1 MRISDWSSDV
11 CSSDLVDH
19 GFVSALA
26 GGVVVDLHLARRLA
40 EKLEV
45 DLVMRV
51 AVEAGA
57 RVGEE
62 AGDDAGR
69 GDGLQACLEE
79 AIAEEAAR
87 LVVAGGEA
95 EPRCTRDG
103 QGDVHAPAGA
113 GDMAADTA
121 GVVFAP
127 TYGPADRKIDV

>member
-1 MRISDWSSDV
+1 MEVLGSV
-11 CSSDLVDH
+11 EAEVDH

-51 AVEAGA
+51 AVDAGA

-69 GDGLQACLEE
+69 GDGLPACLDE
-79 AIAEEAAR
+79 ALAEEAER
-87 LVVAGGEA
+87 LVFAGGDA
-95 EPRCTRDG
+95 APPCTHVGPRSEETSG
-103 QGDVHAPAGA
+103 G
-113 GDMAADTA
+113 
-121 GVVFAP
+121 
-127 TYGPADRKIDV
+127 

>member
-1 MRISDWSSDV
+1 MFFFFKQKTAYEMRSSDWSSDV
-11 CSSDLVDH
+11 CSSDLMEVLGSVEAEVDH

-69 GDGLQACLEE
+69 GDGLQACLEA

-87 LVVAGGEA
+87 LVFAGGEA
-95 EPRCTRDG
+95 APRCTRD
-103 QGDVHAPAGA
+103 
-113 GDMAADTA
+113 
-121 GVVFAP
+121 
-127 TYGPADRKIDV
+127 RKSTRLNSSH

>member
-1 MRISDWSSDV
+1 MEVLGSV
-11 CSSDLVDH
+11 EAEVDH

-69 GDGLQACLEE
+69 GDGLQACLEA

-87 LVVAGGEA
+87 MVFAGGEA
-95 EPRCTRDG
+95 ASRCTRVG
-103 QGDVHAPAGA
+103 QGGGHEPAGE
-113 GDMAADTA
+113 GEE
-121 GVVFAP
+121 
-127 TYGPADRKIDV
+127 RKSTRLNSGKKCAY

>member
-1 MRISDWSSDV
+1 MYCMFFFFNQKTAYELRISYCSSDV
-11 CSSDLVDH
+11 FSSDLLAAFDEPADRVRSPLEVIGMEVLGSVEAEVDH

-69 GDGLQACLEE
+69 GEGLQA
-79 AIAEEAAR
+79 
-87 LVVAGGEA
+87 
-95 EPRCTRDG
+95 
-103 QGDVHAPAGA
+103 
-113 GDMAADTA
+113 
-121 GVVFAP
+121 
-127 TYGPADRKIDV
+127 

>member
-1 MRISDWSSDV
+1 MEVLGSV
-11 CSSDLVDH
+11 EAEVDH

-69 GDGLQACLEE
+69 GDGLQACLDA

-87 LVVAGGEA
+87 LVFRSEA
-95 EPRCTRDG
+95 RRVGKEWVNTCRSRWEQMHIKKKTG
-103 QGDVHAPAGA
+103 
-113 GDMAADTA
+113 
-121 GVVFAP
+121 
-127 TYGPADRKIDV
+127 KN

>member
-51 AVEAGA
+51 AVEDGA

-69 GDGLQACLEE
+69 GDGFQACLDT
-79 AIAEEAAR
+79 ALAGEAAR
-87 LVVAGGEA
+87 RGFAGGDA
-95 EPRCTRDG
+95 EPRRTRVG
-103 QGDVHAPAGA
+103 QGEGSAPPRRAH
-113 GDMAADTA
+113 
-121 GVVFAP
+121 
-127 TYGPADRKIDV
+127 KI

>member
-1 MRISDWSSDV
+1 MEVLGSV
-11 CSSDLVDH
+11 EAEVDR

-69 GDGLQACLEE
+69 GDGLQACLRSEE
-79 AIAEEAAR
+79 HTSELQSLMRISYA
-87 LVVAGGEA
+87 
-95 EPRCTRDG
+95 
-103 QGDVHAPAGA
+103 
-113 GDMAADTA
+113 
-121 GVVFAP
+121 VFCLKKKN
-127 TYGPADRKIDV
+127 THKEHK